1 MTAHRYQVFLCVC
14 FSLMDGYGVYAAR
27 KERVGLRGV
36 SADLPHFV
44 SFVDLFRRSYK
55 VGSAEY
61 EHRRAI
67 YDSRVEGVQQH
78 NVKEGRRW
86 TAGVNA
92 LSDWTEAELTVLRG
106 WKGGKRA
113 SAGSSSK
120 GHLATSQSH
129 SGLLLSQ
136 ATKGTTLPRE
146 VTWLHLNKSSQVR
159 NQGGCGSCW
168 AVAASTILEAHAEI
182 YGRPR
187 TFSAQEL
194 VSCVPNPDHCGGTGG
209 CQGATVELALEYVMK
224 NGLADEAAKPYL
236 GEDEQCDGNKK
247 TATLLGTSGDTLKA
261 SDGNA
266 LGMTSWERLPEN
278 KYEPLMRALYER
290 GPVGVSVAASSWSTY
305 TDGVFDGCDMDAVID
320 HAVTLLAYG
329 EEVNQVSGLK
339 DKYWTI
345 QNSWGP
351 DWGESGHIRLLRR
364 DEDASE
370 HCGVDHQPE
379 EGTACAGGPKQVT
392 VCGMCGILYD
402 SSLPHFVGDGSAAKA
417 RAFNA

>member
-1 MTAHRYQVFLCVC
+1 MTANRYQVFLCVC

-67 YDSRVEGVQQH
+67 YDSGVERAKQH
-78 NVKEGRRW
+78 NLKEERRW

-92 LSDWTEAELTVLRG
+92 LSDWTEAELTGLRG
-106 WKGGKRA
+106 WKGGKRG

-120 GHLATSQSH
+120 GHLATSHIH

-136 ATKGTTLPRE
+136 TTRGATLPRE
-146 VTWLHLNKSSQVR
+146 VNWLHLNMSSQVR

-168 AVAASTILEAHAEI
+168 AVAAATILEAHAEI

-194 VSCVPNPDHCGGTGG
+194 VACVPNPDHCGGSGG

-224 NGLADEAAKPYL
+224 NGLANEAGKPYM
-236 GEDEQCDGNKK
+236 GKDEQCASKNA
-247 TATLLGTSGDTLKA
+247 ATLLGTSGDILKV
-261 SDGNA
+261 SDGIA
-266 LGMTSWERLPEN
+266 SGMKSWERLPEN

-290 GPVGVSVAASSWSTY
+290 GPVGVSVAASSWFSY
-305 TDGVFDGCDMDAVID
+305 NEGIFDECDKDAVID
-320 HAVTLLAYG
+320 HAVTLMAYG
-329 EEVNQVSGLK
+329 EGGNKVTGHL

-345 QNSWGP
+345 RNSWGP

-364 DEDASE
+364 DDDASE
-370 HCGVDHQPE
+370 HCGVDNQPE

-402 SSLPHFVGDGSAAKA
+402 SSLPHFYGDGSAAKA